1 MNVANV
7 YSYDCIFLLFA
18 YSFYSITCWLLFGE
32 TDVRCVHMHDS
43 VYAACLSLKLG
54 EHYMFSKSQQL
65 DLSIKLPRVGFV
77 DSSTCS
83 TTSDTNAYPS
93 ST

>member
-1 MNVANV
+1 
-7 YSYDCIFLLFA
+7 
-18 YSFYSITCWLLFGE
+18 
-32 TDVRCVHMHDS
+32 MHDS

-54 EHYMFSKSQQL
+54 EHYMFSKSKKV

-83 TTSDTNAYPS
+83 TICDTNAYPVVRKVS
-93 ST
+93 VVKRVKRSNCLTLGPSPDCPLLYVSEIP